1 MNIGIDIGGMSIK
14 AGIVDDSGTIVAK
27 HSVPTPLDGN
37 ESFSAAL
44 KEVIDEVLKN
54 HSEEKI
60 SSIGI
65 GAPGIVD
72 RKNGILVYST
82 NIPYKNLPVRDFLS
96 KEYGCEVYVE
106 NDANCAALGE
116 FYASGDKKNFVFIT
130 LGTGVGGGVITG
142 GKLYTGSNGVGS
154 ELGHIVTHANGR
166 KCGCGRSGCWEAY
179 ASVTALMRFTE
190 EARESLNIGNAK
202 INGKTAFDEARNGNT
217 AAKDVRDRWIEEVA
231 IGITNIVNIFQPEEI
246 VIGGAISKEGDALLL
261 PLREYVDKN
270 EYCAKHK
277 DIKITKINLPR
288 AGDSAGILG
297 AAFIGRNIKE

>member
-1 MNIGIDIGGMSIK
+1 MNIGIDVGGMSIK
-14 AGIVDDSGTIVAK
+14 AGIVDDKGTVLHK
-27 HSVPTPLDGN
+27 YSVPTPLDGN
-37 ESFSAAL
+37 ESFSAAM
-44 KEVIDEVLKN
+44 KKAIDEVLKN
-54 HSEEKI
+54 YPEEKI

-72 RKNGILVYST
+72 RKTGTLVYST
-82 NIPYKNLPVRDFLS
+82 NIPYRNVPARDFLS

-142 GKLYTGSNGVGS
+142 GKLYTGSNGVGA
-154 ELGHIVTHANGR
+154 ELGHIVTHAGGK
-166 KCGCGRSGCWEAY
+166 KCGCGRCGCWEAY

-190 EARESLNIGNAK
+190 EARESLGIGNIK
-202 INGKTAFDEARNGNT
+202 ISGKTVFDEARKGNA
-217 AAKDVRDRWIEEVA
+217 AAKEVRDRWIEEVS

-246 VIGGAISKEGDALLL
+246 VIGGAISKEGDTLLL
-261 PLREYVDKN
+261 PVREYVDAH

-288 AGDSAGILG
+288 AGDDAGIIG
-297 AAFIGRNIKE
+297 AAYIGRNIKE

>member
-1 MNIGIDIGGMSIK
+1 MNIGIDVGGMSIK
-14 AGIVDDSGTIVAK
+14 AGIVDNSGNILAK
-27 HSVPTPLDGN
+27 YSVPTPLDGN
-37 ESFSAAL
+37 ESFSAAM
-44 KEVIDEVLKN
+44 KKAVDEVLKK
-54 HSEEKI
+54 HPKEKI

-72 RKNGILVYST
+72 RKNGVLVYST
-82 NIPYKNLPVRDFLS
+82 NIGYKNVPVREFLE
-96 KEYGCEVYVE
+96 KEYDCEVYVE

-116 FYASGDKKNFVFIT
+116 FYASGEKNNFVFIT
-130 LGTGVGGGVITG
+130 LGTGVGGGVILN
-142 GKLYTGSNGVGS
+142 GKLYTGSNGVGA
-154 ELGHIVTHANGR
+154 ELGHIVTHARGR

-190 EARESLNIGNAK
+190 EAREALGIGDEK
-202 INGKTAFDEARNGNT
+202 ISGKTVFDEARKGN
-217 AAKDVRDRWIEEVA
+217 AAAIEARDKWIEEVG

-246 VIGGAISKEGDALLL
+246 VIGGAISKEGDTLLL
-261 PLREYVDKN
+261 PIREYVDAN

-297 AAFIGRNIKE
+297 AAYIGRNTKE